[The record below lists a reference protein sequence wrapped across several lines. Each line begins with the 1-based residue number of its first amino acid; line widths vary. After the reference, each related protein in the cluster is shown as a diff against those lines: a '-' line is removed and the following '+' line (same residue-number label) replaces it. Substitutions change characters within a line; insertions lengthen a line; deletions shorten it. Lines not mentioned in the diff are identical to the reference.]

1 LDRNI
6 RGLSMTDLEKLLFFT
21 TPEQKCGYLPDQLS
35 TTLFVDPKAIISK
48 DDYSALSDLG
58 FRRSG
63 KNFYRPYCDH
73 CQACTPIRVE
83 AESFAPTKS
92 QKRILKKNSQLKS
105 QILPADFHEDHY
117 LLYEKYLH
125 GRHAD
130 GDMYPP
136 SRSQYRSFLVD
147 GHSSTQFIEF
157 SLDGHLCAVAVC
169 DQLNDGLSAIYT
181 FFDPDLSS
189 RSIGKYAIL
198 WQIEE
203 ARKRK
208 LKYLY
213 LGYFIKN
220 CRKMSYKN
228 QYSPFEARINNQW
241 FTEFQLG
248 NLAKETIKTLVQ

>member
-1 LDRNI
+1 
-6 RGLSMTDLEKLLFFT
+6 MTDLEQLLFFT
-21 TPEQKCGYLPDQLS
+21 TPEQKCGYLPDQSS
-35 TTLFVDPKAIISK
+35 TTLFVDPKATINT
-48 DDYSALSDLG
+48 DNYSQLSDLG

-63 KNFYRPYCDH
+63 KHFYRPYCED

-83 AESFAPTKS
+83 ASKFVPTKS
-92 QKRILKKNSQLKS
+92 QKRILRKNQSLKT
-105 QILPADFHEDHY
+105 QILAADFHEDHY

-125 GRHAD
+125 SRHAD

-157 SLDGHLCAVAVC
+157 SLDDHLCAVAVC

-181 FFDPDLSS
+181 FFDPAYSSLSL
-189 RSIGKYAIL
+189 GKMAIL
-198 WQIEE
+198 WQINE
-203 ARKRK
+203 AKRRN
-208 LKYLY
+208 LNYLY

-220 CRKMSYKN
+220 CRKMAYKN

-241 FTEFQLG
+241 FSEQQLTELSKQAL
-248 NLAKETIKTLVQ
+248 NKPAQ

>member
-1 LDRNI
+1 
-6 RGLSMTDLEKLLFFT
+6 MTDLEQLLFFT

-48 DDYSALSDLG
+48 EHYSSLSDLG

-63 KNFYRPYCDH
+63 KHFYRPYCENCH
-73 CQACTPIRVE
+73 ACTPIRVN
-83 AESFAPTKS
+83 AHLFTPTKS
-92 QKRILKKNSQLKS
+92 QKRILKKNSEIKI
-105 QILPADFHEDHY
+105 QILSADFHEDHY
-117 LLYEKYLH
+117 LLYEKYMH
-125 GRHAD
+125 SRHTD

-147 GHSSTQFIEF
+147 GHSCTQFIEF
-157 SLDGHLCAVAVC
+157 SLDGHLCAIAVC
-169 DQLNDGLSAIYT
+169 DQLDDGLSAIYT
-181 FFDPDLSS
+181 FFDPDYSSLSL
-189 RSIGKYAIL
+189 GKHAIL

-203 ARKRK
+203 AKKRN

-220 CRKMSYKN
+220 CRKMAYKN

-241 FTEFQLG
+241 FTENQLED
-248 NLAKETIKTLVQ
+248 LAKEASKNLVQ